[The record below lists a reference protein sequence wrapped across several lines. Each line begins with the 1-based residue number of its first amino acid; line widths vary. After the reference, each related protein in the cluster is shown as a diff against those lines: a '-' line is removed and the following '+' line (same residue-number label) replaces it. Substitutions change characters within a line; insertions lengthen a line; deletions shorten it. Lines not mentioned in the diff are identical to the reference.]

1 MEILQT
7 PMGNFNVYINRLT
20 SPQENI
26 YHISF
31 VDRNNKTWVVLMQRT
46 LTGWSIINSQRLP
59 GWIMDLQRQLFDL
72 VSTDYLREHQSSF
85 KE

>member
-20 SPQENI
+20 SPQENT

-31 VDRNNKTWVVLMQRT
+31 VDRNNKTYVVLMQRT
-46 LTGWSIINSQRLP
+46 RNEWVITNSQSLP
-59 GWIMDLQRQLFDL
+59 QWIMDLQQQLCDL
-72 VSTDYLREHQSSF
+72 VAAQYQHPGNF
-85 KE
+85 F

>member
-7 PMGNFNVYINRLT
+7 PMGNFNIYINRLT

-31 VDRNNKTWVVLMQRT
+31 VDRNNKTYVVLMQRT
-46 LTGWSIINSQRLP
+46 RNEWVITNSQSLP
-59 GWIMDLQRQLFDL
+59 QWIMDLQQQLCDL
-72 VSTDYLREHQSSF
+72 VAAQYQHPGKF
-85 KE
+85 F